1 MEYAGERKPEL
12 GSGACTTPKKS
23 ARAQVSRGRTTF
35 SWERCCAVL
44 PMSSHSGPAFQSF
57 LTTYGWI
64 PAQFSLALTQGQFPV
79 SSAFFACL
87 FLHGGGLHLV
97 GNLLFL
103 FFLGNAVE
111 ARLGAVRY
119 LVLYLGGNVIALL
132 TPGGDDTVFLDPNDR
147 FKWGRLPLSPASIVC
162 FFSQPRSPTP
172 PCIPLPGLLKELLR
186 PSSWGGWI
194 VPSCGRGYLC
204 IRYWRNRFLF
214 LDPYCLGG
222 LISVVFLGGLI
233 LGPLLLSFP
242 ERRRRRPAVDIVP
255 FLLNRPNSLLR

>member
-1 MEYAGERKPEL
+1 MYYPEEERQGAGFPWANHVLMGAMLCCFAYEL
-12 GSGACTTPKKS
+12 T
-23 ARAQVSRGRTTF
+23 
-35 SWERCCAVL
+35 L
-44 PMSSHSGPAFQSF
+44 GPAFQSF

-132 TPGGDDTVFLDPNDR
+132 TQTAMTPFSSTPMIGSSGAIAAVAGVYCLF
-147 FKWGRLPLSPASIVC
+147 
-162 FFSQPRSPTP
+162 FFSTQEPDTPVHPAPR
-172 PCIPLPGLLKELLR
+172 PLEGASTTLFL
-186 PSSWGGWI
+186 GGWI
-194 VPSCGRGYLC
+194 VLHVVGA
-204 IRYWRNRFLF
+204 
-214 LDPYCLGG
+214 
-222 LISVVFLGGLI
+222 ISVYAIGETAFFSSTPIAWGAHIGGFLGGLI